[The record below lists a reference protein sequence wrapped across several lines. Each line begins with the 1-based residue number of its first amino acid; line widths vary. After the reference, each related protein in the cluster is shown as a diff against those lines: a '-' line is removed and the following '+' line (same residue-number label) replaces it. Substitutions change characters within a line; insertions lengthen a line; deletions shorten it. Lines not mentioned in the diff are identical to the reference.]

1 MHTDSDCRILDGGT
15 AVIVDSDF
23 KFFCIGTIS
32 QIGDAP
38 KKTVIRNVVTI
49 VFRADAYLSVSEF
62 GNIRL
67 YSLNFRFV
75 SFCVVVLQRIFNIL
89 FDPSIAADICI
100 SLSIIKRFFQGTAR
114 STHDFLSFQ

>member
-32 QIGDAP
+32 QVGDTP
-38 KKTVIRNVVTI
+38 KKTVIWDIVTV
-49 VFRADAYLSVSEF
+49 VFRTDAHFSVSEF

-67 YSLNFRFV
+67 NSLNLRPVSLGFV
-75 SFCVVVLQRIFNIL
+75 
-89 FDPSIAADICI
+89 
-100 SLSIIKRFFQGTAR
+100 
-114 STHDFLSFQ
+114 FL

>member
-38 KKTVIRNVVTI
+38 KETVIRNIVAVV
-49 VFRADAYLSVSEF
+49 FWADAHLSVLEF

-67 YSLNFRFV
+67 DSLNFRFI
-75 SFCVVVLQRIFNIL
+75 SFCVVVLQKIFNIL
-89 FDPSIAADICI
+89 FERSIAADIFI
-100 SLSIIKRFFQGTAR
+100 SCSIIKRFFQGVT
-114 STHDFLSFQ
+114 